1 MNIIEQEN
9 WAYTLFHDEAR
20 GNYYLEAVCGT
31 VGIYTLTVK
40 LTAEEI
46 AAMTA
51 VPEFIKDLAQRI
63 TYSPT
68 QYMERRVPDFDP
80 DAIEQ

>member
-20 GNYYLEAVCGT
+20 GNFYLEAVCGT
-31 VGIYTLTVK
+31 VGIYTLTIK

-51 VPEFIKDLAQRI
+51 DPKFIKYLAQRI

-68 QYMERRVPDFDP
+68 QFMERRVTDFDP
-80 DAIEQ
+80 DAI

>member
-9 WAYTLFHDEAR
+9 WAYTLFHDEAG

-31 VGIYTLTVK
+31 VGIYTLTIK

-51 VPEFIKDLAQRI
+51 DPKYVKDLAQRI

-68 QYMERRVPDFDP
+68 QFMERRVPDFEP
-80 DAIEQ
+80 DAQ

>member
-1 MNIIEQEN
+1 MNVIEQEN
-9 WAYTLFHDEAR
+9 WAYALFHDEA
-20 GNYYLEAVCGT
+20 GGDYYLETVCGT

-51 VPEFIKDLAQRI
+51 DPNFVKDLAQRI

-68 QYMERRVPDFDP
+68 QFMERRVPDFEP
-80 DAIEQ
+80 DAQ